1 MPVRT
6 PHFGLEAFITGDV
19 YSASVDRRRFTAID
33 SHMAFISELI
43 GPGVI
48 QGWNLSIPS
57 PFTLSVSS
65 GWGMIERHIARTFG
79 DYSKSLLNNSTVYAW
94 MRLRPGVIGQI
105 SAFSDLSYVE
115 YSDITAPSVPVG
127 LSISVKSIDS
137 VTFTWNQN
145 TDIDFARYEVYKSLD
160 NITYS
165 ILEETTKAT
174 YTDVELEENT
184 VYYYKIKAYDL
195 SENASSFSSSL
206 VVVTDKDLSVPA
218 NPGSVKIV
226 NTKNAVHVT
235 WNTASYGKVAIYR
248 AYITPV
254 NEERVATGST
264 FVVEVDSSFVDMTIG
279 DLVNDQRY
287 LIILKSVSVRDIE
300 SDGVTCLALPIDTGG
315 PPDVLQINAIDY
327 EVTSGNSTNGITL
340 TWTSDID
347 PYSAFD
353 GYSEI
358 LLEEY
363 RNDGTVI
370 TSNWIP
376 TLAGY
381 TTRSIEVFPYIRGGQ
396 TYYKSLESRTTY
408 YITIKNIDANGL
420 KSVGKRI
427 RHYTKNFIAPDSPQ
441 SLSITDRSD
450 KTLVFRWENSPS
462 IFLYNRI
469 SITRTD
475 LSDLSET
482 LLVSELNVG
491 RSTIFSLDSSYSLL
505 NSRYSFSVDCVDEFE
520 NESESRSI
528 SYETS
533 EVEGINRP
541 PPPQQQIGFAGDKQ
555 NTVTWSA
562 AATESVK
569 AYRIYRSL
577 DLATLDTDGFE
588 LLETVSASTFSY
600 TDYEVENETSYVY
613 FVTTV
618 DLYGQESLNPRDD
631 KYINYTLTT
640 LKPLPIS
647 ILNSPGLL
655 ETIIVGSNVQ
665 LTWTPTGGQ
674 FDGYEIYRSVGN
686 KHSFELIATVAP
698 SITYYVDYSVLKRTG
713 KVYYMVR
720 KFRNEADL
728 FVTESN
734 IAVTSAIFLGKVITK
749 NGSTTID
756 LTGVRNISFLEDPVR
771 EETVSR
777 ITTHKHEWIDDNND
791 RRINLDNKLIVLD
804 WASTNYQT
812 YITETDI
819 SGTTAYSVFLNGEDA
834 SSFGLLYSLNKD
846 SGELTFESQL
856 AATGFEIE
864 NNLTFTFNSPPTV
877 AVEFS
882 NLEEIQNI
890 LPRNRFEGAS
900 AQQFT
905 VGVFE
910 KVQIPE
916 INHDGRIKEKLEPVQ
931 IPTISVDSGYRYAP
945 EDGEEII
952 GDAVVFYEIIPA
964 VGDLDIL
971 VAATSDGIY
980 TSEDFGVSWD
990 RRFET
995 ITPVN
1000 KFFYSSRYETYFAG
1014 SNRGA
1019 LFGRGGDVGGF
1030 SIWTEISGVENT
1042 KIVRD
1047 IIQDED
1053 GNIFCSTDL
1062 GVYKLRRNIGQ
1073 GSFFLQQT
1081 PILGP
1086 RSTEAYAMLFDEP
1099 RRRLIVSNEL
1109 GIFESYNNGVLW
1121 NFSSEFT
1128 EQKPIYSF
1136 AQKNGYIYA
1145 ITDFMLWRRK
1155 PSEYVFERI
1164 GVMENAT
1171 KARKLIIWNDRIYI
1185 STDNGLLATSS
1196 LSDIYTDR
1204 TVTFEPAFTQLRTNF
1219 SILPSTSLNVI
1230 DNKLFVGSEDRLFI
1244 SERPGRLSLHSEF
1257 KHNIIPTV
1265 YVNGEAQTIGYRFT
1279 TNTDRLRKFVCFD
1292 VKQKLGSVV
1301 TIANQY
1307 KKFKAKNGGWADTNY
1322 LSAISLF
1329 IDGVKLNSMSLSE
1342 KPAQEIGELAL
1353 PKYNDRNAHKMGADI
1368 AVEKFE
1374 MARTSLL
1381 EVEKNTDGQITKLK
1395 GFTKDRVTKTL
1406 YTIERF
1412 LSQLYTTARII
1423 ETTNDQGV
1431 TTTTAF
1437 RIPDFRVLLL
1447 TPPTNTTATNI
1458 SDFGSY
1464 KTWSD
1469 NTNNSSSS
1477 VIGHFGSELTTDGL
1491 LPNEL
1496 IGGLGDLGSQGGGTD
1511 EEVLADNSLDSG
1523 SGGSLSTGDSTVPS
1537 GSSGDSNFDNS
1548 DGLFGGLN
1556 GFGGPG
1562 G

>member
-33 SHMAFISELI
+33 SHMAFISELV

-48 QGWNLSIPS
+48 QGWELSVPS

-65 GWGMIERHIARTFG
+65 GWGMIERYIARTFG
-79 DYSKSLLNNSTVYAW
+79 DYSKSLLDNSTVYAW

-105 SAFSDLSYVE
+105 SAFSDISYVQ
-115 YSDITAPSVPVG
+115 YSDTTAPSVPTG
-127 LSISVKSIDS
+127 LSISVKSTDS
-137 VTFTWNQN
+137 VTFTWTQN
-145 TDIDFARYEVYKSLD
+145 TDIDFSRYEVYKSLD

-165 ILEETTKAT
+165 LEEETTEAA
-174 YTDVELEENT
+174 YADVELEENT
-184 VYYYKIKAYDL
+184 IYYYKVKAYDL

-206 VVVTDKDLSVPA
+206 VVVTDKDLSIPA
-218 NPGSVKIV
+218 DPGSVRIV
-226 NTKNAVHVT
+226 NTKNAVHLI
-235 WNTASYGKVAIYR
+235 WNSAPYGNIAKYR
-248 AYITPV
+248 AYVTPV

-264 FVVEVDSSFVDMTIG
+264 FTVEVDGSSVDMTIG
-279 DLVNDQRY
+279 DLDNEQRY
-287 LIILKSVSVRDIE
+287 LVVLKSVSVRDVE
-300 SDGVTCLALPIDTGG
+300 SDGITRLAFPVDTGG
-315 PPDVLQINAIDY
+315 PPDVLQITVIDY

-340 TWTSDID
+340 SWASDID

-353 GYSEI
+353 GSSEI

-376 TLAGY
+376 TLSGY
-381 TTRSIEVFPYIRGGQ
+381 TTRSIEVFPYTRGGQ
-396 TYYKSLESRTTY
+396 TYYKSLENRTTY
-408 YITIKNIDANGL
+408 YITIRNIDINGL
-420 KSVGKRI
+420 KSSGKRI

-441 SLSITDRSD
+441 SLSITDRPD
-450 KTLVFRWENSPS
+450 KTLIFRWENSQS

-469 SITRTD
+469 FITRTD

-482 LLVSELNVG
+482 SLVSELNVG
-491 RSTIFSLDSSYSLL
+491 RSTVFSLDPSYSLP
-505 NSRYSFSVDCVDEFE
+505 NSRYTFSIDCVDEFG
-520 NESESRSI
+520 NESENRTI
-528 SYETS
+528 SYETG
-533 EVEGINRP
+533 EIGGVTRP

-555 NTVTWSA
+555 NTLTWSA
-562 AATESVK
+562 AATEAVK

-577 DLATLDTDGFE
+577 DLATLDTNDFE
-588 LLETVSASTFSY
+588 LLETVSASIFSY

-613 FVTTV
+613 FVTTI
-618 DLYGQESLNPRDD
+618 DLYDQESLNPRDD
-631 KYINYTLTT
+631 RYINYTLIT
-640 LKPLPIS
+640 LKPLPMS
-647 ILNSPGLL
+647 TLNSPGSL
-655 ETIIVGSNVQ
+655 ETAVVGSNVQ
-665 LTWTPTGGQ
+665 LTWIPTGGQ

-686 KHSFELIATVAP
+686 KYSFSLVATVAP
-698 SITYYVDYSVLKRTG
+698 SITYYVDYSILKQTG
-713 KVYYMVR
+713 RVYYMVR

-734 IAVTSAIFLGKVITK
+734 IAVTSAVFLGKVITK

-756 LTGVRNISFLEDPVR
+756 LTEVRNISLLEDPVR
-771 EETVSR
+771 EETVAR
-777 ITTHKHEWIDDNND
+777 IAVHKHEWIDDNND
-791 RRINLDNKLIVLD
+791 RRINLDDKLVVSD
-804 WASTNYQT
+804 WTSTDYQT
-812 YITETDI
+812 YTTETDI
-819 SGTTAYSVFLNGEDA
+819 SGTTVYSVFLNGEDA
-834 SSFGLLYSLNKD
+834 SSFGLLYALNKD

-864 NNLTFTFNSPPTV
+864 DNLTFTFDSPPTV
-877 AVEFS
+877 TVEFS
-882 NLEEIQNI
+882 SLEETQSI

-900 AQQFT
+900 AQQ
-905 VGVFE
+905 VAIGVFE

-931 IPTISVDSGYRYAP
+931 ISTISVDNGYRYAP
-945 EDGEEII
+945 EDGEEAI
-952 GDAVVFYEIIPA
+952 GDAIVFYDIIQTA
-964 VGDLDIL
+964 GDLDIL
-971 VAATSDGIY
+971 VASTSDGIY

-995 ITPVN
+995 ITPVT
-1000 KFFYSSRYETYFAG
+1000 KFFYSNRYETYFAG

-1019 LFGRGGDVGGF
+1019 LFGRGGDAGGF
-1030 SIWTEISGVENT
+1030 SIWTEISGVENA
-1042 KIVRD
+1042 KIIRD
-1047 IIQDED
+1047 IVQDED
-1053 GNIFCSTDL
+1053 GNVFCSTDL

-1073 GSFFLQQT
+1073 GSFFFQQT
-1081 PILGP
+1081 PIFGP

-1099 RRRLIVSNEL
+1099 RQRIIVSNEL
-1109 GIFESYNNGVLW
+1109 GIFESYNNGILW
-1121 NFSSEFT
+1121 TFSSEFT
-1128 EQKPIYSF
+1128 EQRPIYAF
-1136 AQKNGYIYA
+1136 AQKDDYIYA

-1155 PSEYVFERI
+1155 PSEHVFERI
-1164 GVMENAT
+1164 GVMENAS
-1171 KARKLIIWNDRIYI
+1171 KARKLVIWNDRIYI

-1204 TVTFEPAFTQLRTNF
+1204 TVSFEPAFAQLRVN
-1219 SILPSTSLNVI
+1219 SSVLPATSLNII
-1230 DNKLFVGSEDRLFI
+1230 DNKLFVGSEERLFI
-1244 SERPGRLSLHSEF
+1244 SERPGKLSLHSEF
-1257 KHNIIPTV
+1257 KHNTIPTV

-1279 TNTDRLRKFVCFD
+1279 TNADRLRKFVCFD

-1307 KKFKAKNGGWADTNY
+1307 KKFKSQNGGWADTNY
-1322 LSAISLF
+1322 LSAVSLF

-1342 KPAQEIGELAL
+1342 RPAQEISELVL
-1353 PKYNDRNAHKMGADI
+1353 PEYNDRNAHKVGADN
-1368 AVEKFE
+1368 AAEKFE
-1374 MARTSLL
+1374 AARTSLL
-1381 EVEKNTDGQITKLK
+1381 EVERNTDGQITKLK

-1406 YTIERF
+1406 YAIERF
-1412 LSQLYTTARII
+1412 LSQLYPTARII
-1423 ETTNDQGV
+1423 ETTNDQGI

-1437 RIPDFRVLLL
+1437 QVPEFRVLLL
-1447 TPPTNTTATNI
+1447 TLPTNTTATKI

-1469 NTNNSSSS
+1469 DTDNSQSS
-1477 VIGHFGSELTTDGL
+1477 VIGHFGSELTSDGI

-1511 EEVLADNSLDSG
+1511 EDDLSNSSTDSG
-1523 SGGSLSTGDSTVPS
+1523 SNQSSGSNGSS
-1537 GSSGDSNFDNS
+1537 GSSGSSDNSNFDNS

-1556 GFGGPG
+1556 GFGPG